1 MTLGG
6 DARAPRRAVA
16 DPTSGDALVLER
28 GARRATGNE
37 AYVNRWPTRTPD
49 AGGDARAP
57 RGAVADPTSGD
68 ALVLERGARRATGSE
83 AYVKRWSARTP
94 DAGGDA
100 RAPRGAVADPT
111 SGDAPG
117 LGRGAHR
124 ATGGPRPSPA
134 SVQRTPDA
142 GGDARAPRGRPALSR
157 RKRPIRRS
165 AFPGEPPHIPRLES
179 RPASGAEPTGRRGAH
194 VHHQP
199 PYNAPQMRAGTPALP
214 GDPSARGKDADQEIG
229 VPRRALEGLRR
240 EDAGATLALPTWFA
254 ARAGNGGFSWRDWVP
269 AGLAT
274 KTTGSMRSHPWC
286 PCRSMLSMMGGA
298 IC

>member
-1 MTLGG
+1 MSTVGQHAPQMRAGTPALPGG
-6 DARAPRRAVA
+6 PLQIPRLEMRSSSSAEPAGRRGTRHMSTVGQHAPRMRAGTPALPGGPLQIPRLEMRSSSSAEPAGRRGAKHTSSVGQRAPRMRAGT
-16 DPTSGDALVLER
+16 PAL
-28 GARRATGNE
+28 
-37 AYVNRWPTRTPD
+37 P
-49 AGGDARAP
+49 
-57 RGAVADPTSGD
+57 
-68 ALVLERGARRATGSE
+68 
-83 AYVKRWSARTP
+83 
-94 DAGGDA
+94 
-100 RAPRGAVADPT
+100 
-111 SGDAPG
+111 
-117 LGRGAHR
+117 
-124 ATGGPRPSPA
+124 GGP
-134 SVQRTPDA
+134 
-142 GGDARAPRGRPALSR
+142 L
-157 RKRPIRRS
+157 
-165 AFPGEPPHIPRLES
+165 HIPRLEM